1 MQKPVWDFPAQ
12 SLIIAIRKNPAK
24 ETRIRQRNK
33 VLQWNMWKNVWEISG
48 WSNIAQHG
56 TAQNSHRILQL
67 LRHIPKRFCCCFL
80 TCKHWARKTTTTKKN
95 LSFTSRLSFK
105 QVAGIFIQILMLGVA
120 THHNEIWNICPTEHV
135 PVRLVENWDQEEGFS
150 DYLPM
155 IQQEKANM
163 ELDGGEKSLI
173 LMLNRG
179 QRSSQH
185 KCIQSKPQACDFCK
199 VLNKMNYQTLH
210 LDEGNVTL
218 ISMQALVPV
227 PAHNAASNSEAL
239 ADLLSH

>member
-1 MQKPVWDFPAQ
+1 
-12 SLIIAIRKNPAK
+12 
-24 ETRIRQRNK
+24 
-33 VLQWNMWKNVWEISG
+33 
-48 WSNIAQHG
+48 
-56 TAQNSHRILQL
+56 
-67 LRHIPKRFCCCFL
+67 
-80 TCKHWARKTTTTKKN
+80 
-95 LSFTSRLSFK
+95 
-105 QVAGIFIQILMLGVA
+105 
-120 THHNEIWNICPTEHV
+120 
-135 PVRLVENWDQEEGFS
+135 
-150 DYLPM
+150 
-155 IQQEKANM
+155 M
-163 ELDGGEKSLI
+163 ELDGGEKLLI

-179 QRSSQH
+179 QRNSQH